1 MLSLLN
7 FFWLKI
13 LIVPLGI
20 NLLTKPKIEKKMRIC
35 NLMLHVAFQFF
46 LFNYRIIV
54 FLIKKI

>member
-46 LFNYRIIV
+46 YLIIE
-54 FLIKKI
+54 